1 MNMLNGAKLSE
12 RKARQ
17 ALSRQQSWQGL
28 AMGFAQILKRASRP
42 AQAWA
47 GNGFALLFFTRR

>member
-1 MNMLNGAKLSE
+1 MNMLNGAKLSK

-17 ALSRQQSWQGL
+17 ALSRHQRWQGL

-47 GNGFALLFFTRR
+47 GNGFALY